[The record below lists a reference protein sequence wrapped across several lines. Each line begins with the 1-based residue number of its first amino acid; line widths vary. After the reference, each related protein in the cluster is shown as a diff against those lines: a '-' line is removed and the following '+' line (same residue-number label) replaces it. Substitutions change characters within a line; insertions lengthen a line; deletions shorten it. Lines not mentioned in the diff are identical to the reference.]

1 MVIERVARWC
11 SSGAWLNSKKIAL
24 VSKVLFVVTVIWI
37 VALAL

>member
-11 SSGAWLNSKKIAL
+11 SSGAGLNSKKIVL
-24 VSKVLFVVTVIWI
+24 VGRVLFAVTVIWL